1 MSSCRRNFLNYDE
14 FYRSIGISERIFTD
28 DFPPP
33 FDIGRFEAT
42 NSDALFLD
50 AAIGAHMKGIAGD
63 AAPRFLYALTNF
75 NHGPHNR
82 RLVPPG
88 QFESER
94 AFAAASLPDPS
105 YAEYYARLV
114 ETAVTWN
121 RLKSELAARFPAR
134 PTLIVHYGDHQPV
147 MTRRIEAKLKLPVGR
162 AAPVPHVLC
171 HRSLELTAP
180 IGLFPGGAR
189 TWILLFS
196 GRSHCSRPGC
206 RSMRFLPR
214 APACSSIAAKPILHR
229 RRNGSAVSTARW
241 SNWA

>member
-14 FYRSIGISERIFTD
+14 FYRSIGIRERIFSD
-28 DFPPP
+28 DIPLP
-33 FDIGRFEAT
+33 FDVIKFETT

-50 AAIGAHMKGIAGD
+50 AVIGAHSKRITDD

-82 RLVPPG
+82 RMIPPG

-114 ETAVTWN
+114 ETAVTWD

-147 MTRRIEAKLKLPVGR
+147 MTRRIEAKLGLPARR

-171 HRSLELTAP
+171 H
-180 IGLFPGGAR
+180 
-189 TWILLFS
+189 
-196 GRSHCSRPGC
+196 
-206 RSMRFLPR
+206 
-214 APACSSIAAKPILHR
+214 
-229 RRNGSAVSTARW
+229 
-241 SNWA
+241 